1 MTRDPEYDITQ
12 RDTAGLLAGARMAGR
27 TAEAA
32 RQTMLEAA
40 AERQRCLLILH
51 NMGMSIRDLARELD
65 VSPTVVAAA
74 IKKGRKP

>member
-1 MTRDPEYDITQ
+1 VTDPEYDITA

-40 AERQRCLLILH
+40 AERQRLLLVLH

-65 VSPTVVAAA
+65 VAPTVIAAA
-74 IKKGRKP
+74 INRARAK